1 VVPVSARPEVGSA
14 AETAVGLQFSR
25 LVGVGV
31 VGRSLDDGAGD
42 PVEDRFDR
50 TASVAN
56 RRRPPAARVL
66 YGVAT
71 IGAI

>member
-1 VVPVSARPEVGSA
+1 VAPVRARPEVGSA
-14 AETAVGLQFSR
+14 AETAVGLQLSP
-25 LVGVGV
+25 LVGV

-42 PVEDRFDR
+42 PVEDRLDR
-50 TASVAN
+50 TASAAN
-56 RRRPPAARVL
+56 RRRPPAARVP